1 MKQLFA
7 IGAIVVAALVAWA
20 ASAALYT
27 VSEVQQAIVVRLGKP
42 VAVETEPAIK
52 VKLPFA
58 DDVIFYDARLLTV
71 ELPLEETILGDQ
83 KRIQEQVYAGFRI
96 TDPLQFYLSL
106 RTMAQAQ
113 VQLIQ
118 LIGSSVRRELG
129 QAPLGALLSH
139 DRDRISDDIRTDVAE
154 KTKSLGIEI
163 SEIRFHRADLL
174 IETSQAIYDRMKSE
188 RLREAKELPRR
199 GTNGPRKSR
208 PRRIA
213 SAPFCCL
220 RHNAR
225 RASRAARPTPKPT
238 PCLPPPTARTR
249 HSTSSTARC
258 RAISGPWPM
267 RTGCLFCR
275 PTRGFSAVSKRALPR
290 RKNETTRF
298 ARPVLGCVS
307 RRRRFGFSAS
317 AAAESLGDC
326 VREDQW
332 RKSAHFGTSFAP
344 RPQGSMG
351 TLEVEFFGEPSTSLS
366 L

>member
-7 IGAIVVAALVAWA
+7 IG
-20 ASAALYT
+20 
-27 VSEVQQAIVVRLGKP
+27 AIVVRLGKP
-42 VAVETEPAIK
+42 VAVETEPGIK

-188 RLREAKELPRR
+188 RLREAKELRAQGYEWAQEIQAKADR
-199 GTNGPRKSR
+199 ERTVLLSEAQRQ
-208 PRRIA
+208 A
-213 SAPFCCL
+213 S
-220 RHNAR
+220 
-225 RASRAARPTPKPT
+225 
-238 PCLPPPTARTR
+238 
-249 HSTSSTARC
+249 
-258 RAISGPWPM
+258 I
-267 RTGCLFCR
+267 
-275 PTRGFSAVSKRALPR
+275 TRGEADAEANTL
-290 RKNETTRF
+290 
-298 ARPVLGCVS
+298 L
-307 RRRRFGFSAS
+307 
-317 AAAESLGDC
+317 AAAYSQDPAFYEFYRSLQSYQRTLADANRML
-326 VREDQW
+326 VLSPDARFL
-332 RKSAHFGTSFAP
+332 RSFETGPPA
-344 RPQGSMG
+344 SK
-351 TLEVEFFGEPSTSLS
+351 E
-366 L
+366 